1 MAFDKQ
7 ILGSTFSLKR
17 GIYWKRE
24 GQKIKRKSDFMIPIN
39 TLHDLVAEV
48 QALQEQQEQLMAEI
62 HQLKRE
68 KQAPVEPKVLPK
80 LPKQPEQSAQET
92 INPAL
97 AYFLLRK

>member
-1 MAFDKQ
+1 
-7 ILGSTFSLKR
+7 
-17 GIYWKRE
+17 
-24 GQKIKRKSDFMIPIN
+24 MIPIN

-48 QALQEQQEQLMAEI
+48 QALQEQQERLMTEIRQL
-62 HQLKRE
+62 RSE

-80 LPKQPEQSAQET
+80 LSKQPEQSAQET

>member
-1 MAFDKQ
+1 
-7 ILGSTFSLKR
+7 
-17 GIYWKRE
+17 
-24 GQKIKRKSDFMIPIN
+24 MIPIN

-48 QALQEQQEQLMAEI
+48 QALQEQQERLMTEI
-62 HQLKRE
+62 HQLRSE

-80 LPKQPEQSAQET
+80 LPKQQEKSAQET